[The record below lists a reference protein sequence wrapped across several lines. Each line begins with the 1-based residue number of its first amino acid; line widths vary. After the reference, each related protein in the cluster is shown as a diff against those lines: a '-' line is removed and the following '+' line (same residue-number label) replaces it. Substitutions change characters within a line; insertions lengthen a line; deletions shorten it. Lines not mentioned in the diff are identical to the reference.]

1 MEKPN
6 TCETCA
12 ACEVKTVPYILYEAA
27 VERES
32 RRAKRNL
39 AAFIVALATLLVS
52 NAAWV
57 VSVVAR

>member
-1 MEKPN
+1 MDKH
-6 TCETCA
+6 CETCA

-39 AAFIVALATLLVS
+39 AAFIVALLLCS
-52 NAAWV
+52 RPTRHGWL
-57 VSVVAR
+57 R

>member
-1 MEKPN
+1 MDKN
-6 TCETCA
+6 CETCA
-12 ACEVKTVPYILYEAA
+12 AFEVKTVPYILYEAA

-57 VSVVAR
+57 VAVIAR